1 MMHSPTLSR
10 RHLLGALASGAAL
23 SSLGAPR
30 LAAAQT
36 GEAAVPRPVIYDR
49 VVGDAQLTVMLD
61 GYFPLGLDM
70 ITNMDPALVK
80 ANLAAAYHN
89 TEGPYPLAISSHL
102 IRSGDQIT
110 LVDGGTGGAF
120 GPTAG
125 RLLAGLEAAGIAPE
139 DVTRIAL
146 THMHPDHIGGLLNGA
161 TATFANASLHVAAPE
176 LAFWT
181 DEATGAAAPAE
192 MQSFFALSRALKAAY
207 GDRVVTFEGET
218 DLGAGLST
226 VPLPGHTVG
235 HTGYRLASGND
246 QLLILGDATFF
257 AALHFQHPE
266 VGIVFDSDRAMAA
279 ETRKKLFAM
288 AAADRLAVCATHLA
302 FPGIGHV
309 EVKDEAYAW
318 VPEEWRDL

>member
-1 MMHSPTLSR
+1 MHLPNLSR
-10 RHLLGALASGAAL
+10 RHLLGALAGSAAFTG
-23 SSLGAPR
+23 LGAPR
-30 LAAAQT
+30 LALAQT
-36 GEAAVPRPVIYDR
+36 AETTVPRPVIYDR
-49 VVGDAQLTVMLD
+49 PVGDARLTVMLD

-70 ITNMDPALVK
+70 ITNMDPAQVK
-80 ANLAAAYHN
+80 TKLAAAYHD
-89 TEGPYPLAISSHL
+89 TEGSYSLAISSHL

-125 RLLAGLEAAGIAPE
+125 RLLAALEAAGVAPE

-146 THMHPDHIGGLLNGA
+146 THMHPDHIGGLLTGA
-161 TATFANASLHVAAPE
+161 TATFANATLHVAAPE

-181 DEATGAAAPAE
+181 DEATGAAAPADV
-192 MQSFFALSRALKAAY
+192 QSFFTLSRALKAAY
-207 GDRVVTFEGET
+207 GDRLATFDGET

-226 VPLPGHTVG
+226 LPLPGHTVG
-235 HTGYRLASGND
+235 HTGYRLSSGND
-246 QLLILGDATFF
+246 QLLILGDSAFF
-257 AALHFQHPE
+257 AALHFQHPD

-288 AAADRLAVCATHLA
+288 AASDRLAVCATHLA
-302 FPGIGHV
+302 FPAVGHV
-309 EVKDEAYAW
+309 EVKDDAYAW